1 MNSTNNMNY
10 TTKKNNF
17 RFFILAIF
25 MFLFYTTS
33 NAQTNPEKLANSTTF
48 TNISTEAKDI
58 VSMDFAIWFMGT
70 INNTEKSTI
79 SKTFSKKQLINSGII
94 TNSVLIRSFLKK
106 ISNQESSIS

>member
-1 MNSTNNMNY
+1 MNY

-33 NAQTNPEKLANSTTF
+33 NAQTNPEKVVVDSCTLTITS
-48 TNISTEAKDI
+48 IQAKDI